1 MKKYLLLIIVAIFA
15 SSLFAQN
22 NCLDFD
28 GTDDYVSMPDMAET
42 SSGSI
47 ECWVKVNNFSSN
59 NNFFANAP
67 SNATIA
73 FDIGTDGIL
82 YFYLHTA
89 GSWKAVSTNN
99 AVPLNTWFHV
109 AGTWDGSI
117 IRLYINGGEENY
129 LAQGGGIT
137 SATGNM
143 SLGRSTNAYLYGE
156 IDEFRV
162 WDDRRTVDEIR
173 ANMYKELAGT
183 EGGLLIYYK
192 LNETSGTNADDSK
205 SGGTNDGTLT
215 NMDDSDWQTSPAFFG
230 PKNCLE
236 FDGIN
241 DYVKADLATGVES
254 DYITMETWVKW
265 DNLTGNQNFL
275 YIKTKT
281 GSERIV
287 GSKISDN
294 RIQLYLAQSLLNYS
308 TLNTTF
314 TVSVDTW
321 YHIAFVYSKDTKVGS
336 IYINGVE
343 MATKTFTQSFDL
355 SGSDELNLA
364 CDNSSGYWSYVK
376 LDEVRIWK
384 TVRTASEIRENMF
397 KTLEGDDSDL
407 LAYYN
412 FDNVS
417 GNTAQCYGGNA
428 DVWQYDGT
436 LYNMEND
443 DWIASS
449 CFNTWLNTN
458 STSWSTATN
467 WSGGSAPAST
477 DNVGVY
483 TYSGGVQPASLSSA
497 VSCNNLGIGTG
508 ATLSNSS
515 NTLTVS
521 GNVLNEGTLT
531 IGGTLTNNNTS
542 STFINDGTFTDDGT
556 VTLEDLT
563 NNSGKTVDINETKAM
578 TIEGDLDNSGT
589 FTINSS
595 ATGTGSLIVSGTA
608 TGNVTVQRFITHD
621 KWHYI
626 AGQTNISDNF
636 STLSMGLTSGTDND
650 QFYRWEESL
659 DWGDNIGNWVD
670 ILNGPNGNDP
680 TMATEGF
687 VACEGYAINYI
698 TTDKTLSLSG
708 VPYTSNQSINIT
720 RTTNSTSIGN
730 NLIGNPFCST
740 IAANSNADA
749 NSFLSTNSDVLDA
762 TYSGIYAWNEQASYQ
777 GNRDDYTTISNS
789 DAAKYI
795 EAGQGFIVCAKNS
808 GSTSLPF
815 NTNMRKHGTA
825 TFYKNSEQE
834 EVSRFYMSVENDEG
848 LYNEILIAFIEGMA
862 NGLDISYDVGKLK
875 GNPDIALYSVL
886 VEDNGSDFIHQAL
899 PPLSG
904 NITEVKIGLDINQAG
919 NYTFKIKE
927 LENFDKIITIKLEDK
942 ETGKLIDFRETEEYT
957 FNISEAGEIRERF
970 VLHFNKAAGIE
981 DQTPETADIRF
992 YAYDNKLYIIDK
1004 ELKNGTIQLFNM
1016 LGQPVMEKQYS
1027 EVVNTFDLKLSE
1039 GYYVVRI
1046 ITDKMTVSGKIYVE

>member
-1 MKKYLLLIIVAIFA
+1 MKKHLILILISILA
-15 SSLFAQN
+15 SSLIAKN

-28 GTDDYVSMPDMAET
+28 GTDDYVAMPDMAEN

-47 ECWVKVNNFSSN
+47 ECWVKVNNFTSN
-59 NNFFANAP
+59 NNFFTNAP
-67 SNATIA
+67 TGSNTIA
-73 FDIGTDGIL
+73 FDLDTDGIL

-89 GSWKAVSTNN
+89 GSWKTVPTNN

-109 AGTWDGSI
+109 AGTWDGTT
-117 IRLYINGGEENY
+117 IRLYINGGEVNY
-129 LAQGGGIT
+129 LAQGGSPTQAI
-137 SATGNM
+137 ANWW
-143 SLGRSTNAYLYGE
+143 LGRGTTAYLDGQ
-156 IDEFRV
+156 IDEFRL

-192 LNETSGTNADDSK
+192 LNETGGTNADDSK

-236 FDGIN
+236 FDGTN
-241 DYVKADLATGVES
+241 DYVNIPDKDIFDLTTNYTIEAWIHPQTFGYLDGIVSKFHTDVANGYMLRLSSTSPYSGLEF
-254 DYITMETWVKW
+254 DEMKTANGI
-265 DNLTGNQNFL
+265 LT
-275 YIKTKT
+275 
-281 GSERIV
+281 
-287 GSKISDN
+287 
-294 RIQLYLAQSLLNYS
+294 A
-308 TLNTTF
+308 
-314 TVSVDTW
+314 DTW
-321 YHIAFVYSKDTKVGS
+321 YHIAAVNDNGTRHLYLNGIEQTLTGTPLTISSNTDPVRIGIDYSTRYFEGK
-336 IYINGVE
+336 I
-343 MATKTFTQSFDL
+343 
-355 SGSDELNLA
+355 
-364 CDNSSGYWSYVK
+364 
-376 LDEVRIWK
+376 DEVRIWND
-384 TVRTASEIRENMF
+384 VRTIAEVRENMC
-397 KTLEGDDSDL
+397 KSLVGNETNLVAL
-407 LAYYN
+407 YN
-412 FDNVS
+412 FDNAS
-417 GNTAQCYGGNA
+417 GTTAQCYSGNT
-428 DVWQYDGT
+428 DLWQYDGT
-436 LYNMEND
+436 LNNMEGE
-443 DWIASS
+443 DWTASS
-449 CFNTWLNTN
+449 AFNTWLNTS
-458 STSWSTATN
+458 STSWSTTTN
-467 WSGGSAPAST
+467 WSSGSAPAST
-477 DNVGVY
+477 DNVGIY
-483 TYSGGVQPASLSSA
+483 TYTGGVQPASLSSA

-521 GNVLNEGTLT
+521 GNILNEGTLT
-531 IGGTLTNNNTS
+531 IGGTLTNNNSS
-542 STFINDGTFTDDGT
+542 STFINDGTFTDNGT
-556 VTLEDLT
+556 VTLEGLT
-563 NNSGKTVDINETKAM
+563 NNSGKTVDINETKSM

-589 FTINSS
+589 FTIKSS
-595 ATGTGSLIVSGTA
+595 ASGTGSLIVSGTA

-626 AGQTNISDNF
+626 AGQTNISGNF
-636 STLSMGLTSGTDND
+636 STLSMGLTSGTNND

-687 VACEGYAINYI
+687 VPCEGYAINYI
-698 TTDKTLSLSG
+698 TTDKTLNLSG
-708 VPYTSNQSINIT
+708 VPYTSDQSINIT

-749 NSFLSTNSDVLDA
+749 NSFLSTNSDVLDV
-762 TYSGIYAWNEQASYQ
+762 TYSGIYVWNEQAGYQ

-834 EVSRFYMSVENDEG
+834 EVSRFYISVENDEG

-899 PPLSG
+899 PPLNG

-942 ETGKLIDFRETEEYT
+942 ETGTLIDFRDTEEYT

-970 VLHFNKAAGIE
+970 VLHFNNAAGIE
-981 DQTPETADIRF
+981 DQTHETADIRF
-992 YAYDNKLYIIDK
+992 YVYDNKLYIIDK
-1004 ELKNGTIQLFNM
+1004 ELKYGTIQLFNI

-1027 EVVNTFDLKLSE
+1027 EVVNTFDIKLSK

-1046 ITDKMTVSGKIYVE
+1046 ITNKMTVSGKIYVE